1 MSKKNLEVFS
11 RAFPDFVNEL
21 NQLDLDEV
29 TPMQALV
36 KMKKWQKEVLE
47 MTKDEPLTE
56 IFLNEKMKEG
66 LRNSGFKVKPLK
78 VKKSK

>member
-1 MSKKNLEVFS
+1 
-11 RAFPDFVNEL
+11 
-21 NQLDLDEV
+21 
-29 TPMQALV
+29 
-36 KMKKWQKEVLE
+36 MKKWQKEVLE